1 MTSLTPGVVNNSLA
15 RDVFSLQFIFVSVS
29 KRVLL
34 YTWVYLCMF
43 ASLTDSVFWL
53 CSQVSTYRV
62 CLLIYIDIQR
72 DILTEKHIERDRE
85 VETERERDTHTHTH
99 TESYCFVSIYVPM
112 SLFVSLVVCVAFASA
127 L

>member
-29 KRVLL
+29 NRVLL

-72 DILTEKHIERDRE
+72 DIQKNIQR
-85 VETERERDTHTHTH
+85 ETER
-99 TESYCFVSIYVPM
+99 
-112 SLFVSLVVCVAFASA
+112 
-127 L
+127 

>member
-29 KRVLL
+29 NRVLL

-72 DILTEKHIERDRE
+72 DILT
-85 VETERERDTHTHTH
+85 
-99 TESYCFVSIYVPM
+99 
-112 SLFVSLVVCVAFASA
+112 
-127 L
+127 